1 MKQGLIEFATGESQ
15 AKGQPAEVAVK
26 PYSTVSRLATR
37 DVMQLY
43 HPRTTEVQPDVF
55 ISSHPPTK
63 EVLRFTEGVRPA
75 PTFRLF
81 GCAGAV

>member
-1 MKQGLIEFATGESQ
+1 MKQDLIEFATGGSQ

-26 PYSTVSRLATR
+26 PCSTVSRLATR

-55 ISSHPPTK
+55 ISSDQPT
-63 EVLRFTEGVRPA
+63 EGVLSFTGGVRPA
-75 PTFRLF
+75 PTFHLF
-81 GCAGAV
+81 GCASAV